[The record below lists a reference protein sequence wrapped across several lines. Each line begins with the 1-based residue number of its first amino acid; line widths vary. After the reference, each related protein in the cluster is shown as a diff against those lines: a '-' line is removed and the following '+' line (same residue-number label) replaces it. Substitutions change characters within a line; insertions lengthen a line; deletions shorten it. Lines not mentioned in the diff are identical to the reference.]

1 MKPLRIGILADGG
14 DAGGGRTHI
23 LTLCEHLPSDSFE
36 IYFFSIGSGAL
47 SHSVEKMEHIKL
59 TEYPLPRKMD
69 PKILKN
75 IRNWV
80 YQNKIE
86 IVHTHGLKANM
97 YGRLALYRA
106 NTPIITTYH
115 SNPLFDYTSKVAGF
129 IFALIDQL
137 TISRSNHYIAVSYE
151 IATQLIKRGISQKKI
166 TIIKNGVNP
175 FSDEERI
182 QNRKKWRDD
191 FRKQLGIPLDSIVV
205 GSLGRL
211 VKVKGYPE
219 MIQLF
224 EQFFQQSTKKPY
236 LLIIGGGQEEKH
248 LKAMVKQKKL
258 DDYVLFVGFQR
269 NPYPYLYASD
279 VMLYTPKA
287 EALGISILESM
298 NCGIPVI
305 AKKIGGIR
313 ELVIDEYNGN
323 IKSGREEIVQS
334 LHDLFSIP
342 DKQRAFV
349 HNGYSMIQQYFANQ
363 IMIEKTA
370 NVYKNIKKEKI
381 QLLGVFIDNLT
392 KSDAVQKS
400 IQWLGTDSCHQ
411 VSTLNIEMLNMSN
424 HSKSL
429 QNALME
435 SDLVLPDGISIIKL
449 GLQCHEYFSERI
461 PGIEYS
467 EALLEYAND
476 HKLRVFFLGGKPETS
491 KKLAIQI
498 PKKFSS
504 LPVAGYHHGYFPKE
518 QDNEIL
524 DKIIAY
530 HPDILLV
537 GMGMGRQ
544 EAWIHEYKHIIPA
557 KIAVG
562 VGGSL
567 DVWAGNTKRAPK
579 LFIQLNLEWLYRMLL
594 EPKERIKRI
603 TSTLPCILKILKEN
617 RSHHKRIVISG
628 YYGYGNI
635 GDEAI
640 LNTLLRDLK
649 KVITDKKIHLSI
661 LSSNPYATSTI
672 TDTFA
677 VQRFDPFAVVR
688 ELKNM
693 DGLISGGG
701 GLIQDITSW
710 KSPLYYLGI
719 IALAR
724 SFGKKVLLYANG
736 VGPLHFPMN
745 RKLTSLILNQ
755 VKDISVRDVD
765 SQNLLKS
772 LGTKHAKVTID
783 PIFSL
788 NQTNVLDSYTKYQ
801 DFIAVSFGPNKD
813 TQNNQHKIAQLLD
826 FVSEQ
831 TGKTCLFT
839 PFYPGFDRHF
849 SKEIMSIM
857 KTKSIVIETFCPP
870 EEMLSILK
878 RCTFG
883 IGMRLHFLIFLAILN
898 KPMLPYLYDPKV
910 KTFSDM
916 LSLTNSLDQS
926 KSLEEMKAIS
936 LHFVSDLKKTVNYSP
951 IVTTL
956 RDQNQFNQ
964 NQLTEFF
971 QQL

>member
-47 SHSVEKMEHIKL
+47 SHSVEKMEPIKL
-59 TEYPLPRKMD
+59 TEYPLPRKFD

-80 YQNKIE
+80 NQNKIE

-97 YGRLALYRA
+97 YGRLALYRT

-129 IFALIDQL
+129 IFSIIDQL

-175 FSDEERI
+175 FSMDVRI
-182 QNRKKWRDD
+182 SDRKRY
-191 FRKQLGIPLDSIVV
+191 RSQIRAELNIAENAIII

-219 MIQLF
+219 IIGIFAEYFHRSPQ
-224 EQFFQQSTKKPY
+224 KPY
-236 LLIIGGGQEEKH
+236 LLIVGGGQEEKN
-248 LKAMVKQKKL
+248 LKNLVQQKNL
-258 DDYVLFVGFQR
+258 TEYVRFVGFQKD
-269 NPYPYLYASD
+269 PFPYLYAVD
-279 VMLYTPKA
+279 AMLFAPKA

-298 NCGIPVI
+298 NVGIPVI
-305 AKKIGGIR
+305 AKKVGGIR
-313 ELVIDEYNGN
+313 ELIMDEYNGN
-323 IKSGREEIVQS
+323 IKSTKTDMVAS
-334 LHDLFSIP
+334 LTDLFLTP
-342 DKQRAFV
+342 DKQRAFAE
-349 HNGYSMIQQYFANQ
+349 NGYSMIQQYFANQ

-381 QLLGVFIDNLT
+381 QLLGVLIDNLT
-392 KSDAVQKS
+392 KSDAVKKS
-400 IQWLGTDSCHQ
+400 IDWLAGETCHQ
-411 VSTLNIEMLNMSN
+411 VSTLNIEMLNMST
-424 HSKSL
+424 
-429 QNALME
+429 QNVPLKLALEE

-449 GLQCHEYFSERI
+449 GKQCNEYFSERI

-467 EALLEYAND
+467 EALLSYANE
-476 HKLRVFFLGGKPETS
+476 HKLRVFFLGGKPETIE
-491 KKLAIQI
+491 KLRISI
-498 PKKFSS
+498 PIKFPN
-504 LPVAGYHHGYFPKE
+504 LPESGFHHGYFSNE
-518 QDNEIL
+518 QD
-524 DKIIAY
+524 
-530 HPDILLV
+530 PDILQTINAFNPNILFV

-544 EAWIHEYKHIIPA
+544 ESWIHEYKHRIPA

-567 DVWAGNTKRAPK
+567 DVWAGNTRRAPQI
-579 LFIQLNLEWLYRMLL
+579 FIRFNLEWMYRMLL
-594 EPKERIKRI
+594 QPKERFKRI
-603 TSTLPCILKILKEN
+603 LSTLPCLVKVLKEN
-617 RSHHKRIVISG
+617 QAKHKTIVISG

-649 KVITDKKIHLSI
+649 SIPTSKELHLSI
-661 LSSNPYATSTI
+661 LSSNPYATSTT

-677 VQRFDPFAVVR
+677 IQRFDPLAVIR

-710 KSPLYYLGI
+710 KSPIYYLGI

-724 SFGKKVLLYANG
+724 FFRKKVLLYANG
-736 VGPLHFPMN
+736 MGPLQYSLN
-745 RKLTSLILNQ
+745 RKLTRIVLNR
-755 VKDISVRDVD
+755 VNHISVRDTD
-765 SQNLLKS
+765 SQNLLSS
-772 LGTKHAKVTID
+772 LGVNHSKVRID

-788 NQTNVLDSYTKYQ
+788 KQTNVTDSYSQYQ

-813 TQNNQHKIAQLLD
+813 TLANLSKIAQFLD
-826 FVSEQ
+826 FISET

-839 PFYPGFDRHF
+839 PFYPGFDRLF
-849 SKEIMSIM
+849 SKSLQKNM
-857 KTKSIVIETFCPP
+857 KTKSVVIETFCPP
-870 EEMLSILK
+870 EEMLTILK
-878 RCTFG
+878 RCAFG
-883 IGMRLHFLIFLAILN
+883 VGMRLHFLIFLAILN

-910 KTFSDM
+910 KTFSEM
-916 LSLTNSLDQS
+916 LSLPFSLNQA
-926 KSLEEMKAIS
+926 KTLEEMKTIFTSFADTLTQETNFSEIVES
-936 LHFVSDLKKTVNYSP
+936 LKDLNHLNLEDLS
-951 IVTTL
+951 L
-956 RDQNQFNQ
+956 FCQN
-964 NQLTEFF
+964 L
-971 QQL
+971 

>member
-1 MKPLRIGILADGG
+1 MRPLRIGILADGG

-23 LTLCEHLPSDSFE
+23 LTLCEHLPADSFD

-47 SHSVEKMEHIKL
+47 SHTVEKLQNIKL
-59 TEYPLPRKMD
+59 TEYPLPRKFD

-80 YQNKIE
+80 NQNKIE

-97 YGRLALYRA
+97 YGRLSLYRT

-137 TISRSNHYIAVSYE
+137 TISLSNHYIAVSYE

-175 FSDEERI
+175 FSMDARVSD
-182 QNRKKWRDD
+182 RKRYRHQIRAELNIAEDA
-191 FRKQLGIPLDSIVV
+191 III

-219 MIQLF
+219 IIQIF
-224 EQFFQQSTKKPY
+224 AEFFHQSPQKPY
-236 LLIIGGGQEEKH
+236 LLIVGGGQEEKN
-248 LKAMVKQKKL
+248 LKNLVQQKNL
-258 DDYVLFVGFQR
+258 SEFVRFVGFQKD
-269 NPYPYLYASD
+269 PFPYLYAMD
-279 VMLYTPKA
+279 AMLFAPKA

-298 NCGIPVI
+298 NVGIPVI
-305 AKKIGGIR
+305 AKKVGGIR
-313 ELVIDEYNGN
+313 ELIMDEYNGN
-323 IKSGREEIVQS
+323 IKSTKTDIVAS
-334 LHDLFSIP
+334 LTDLFLTP

-349 HNGYSMIQQYFANQ
+349 ENGYSMIQQYFANQ

-381 QLLGVFIDNLT
+381 SLLGIPIDNLT
-392 KSDAVQKS
+392 KSAAVQKS
-400 IQWLGTDSCHQ
+400 IHWLGTDTCHQ

-424 HSKSL
+424 HSMSL
-429 QNALME
+429 QKALMG

-449 GLQCHEYFSERI
+449 GRQCGEYFSERI

-476 HKLRVFFLGGKPETS
+476 HKLRVFFLGGKPETIE
-491 KKLAIQI
+491 KLKLSI
-498 PKKFSS
+498 PIKFPT
-504 LPVAGYHHGYFPKE
+504 LPESGFHHGYFSSE
-518 QDNEIL
+518 QDTEIL
-524 DKIIAY
+524 QTINAY
-530 HPDILLV
+530 NPQILFV

-544 EAWIHEYKHIIPA
+544 ESWIHQYKHRIPA

-567 DVWAGNTKRAPK
+567 DVWAGNTRRAPQI
-579 LFIQLNLEWLYRMLL
+579 FIQFNLEWMYRMLL
-594 EPKERIKRI
+594 QPKERIKRI
-603 TSTLPCILKILKEN
+603 ISTLPCIAKVLREN
-617 RSHHKRIVISG
+617 RGKHKTIVISG

-640 LNTLLRDLK
+640 LRTLLRDIKAVPTNKELH
-649 KVITDKKIHLSI
+649 ISI
-661 LSSNPYATSTI
+661 LSANPYATSTT

-677 VQRFDPFAVVR
+677 IQRFDPIAVIQ

-724 SFGKKVLLYANG
+724 FFRKRILLYANG
-736 VGPLHFPMN
+736 VGPLHYPIN
-745 RKLTSLILNQ
+745 HKLTHVVLNR
-755 VKDISVRDVD
+755 VKSISVRDTD
-765 SQNLLKS
+765 SQNLLSS
-772 LGTKHAKVTID
+772 LGIKHAKVTID
-783 PIFSL
+783 PIFSIR
-788 NQTNVLDSYTKYQ
+788 QTEVSDSYSQYQ

-813 TQNNQHKIAQLLD
+813 TLSNQTKIAHLLD
-826 FVSEQ
+826 FISEQ
-831 TGKTCLFT
+831 TGKICLFT
-839 PFYPGFDRHF
+839 PFYPGFDRDF
-849 SKEIMSIM
+849 SKSLQKNM
-857 KTKSIVIETFCPP
+857 KTKSVVIETFCPP

-878 RCTFG
+878 RCAFG
-883 IGMRLHFLIFLAILN
+883 VGMRLHFLIFLAILN

-910 KTFSDM
+910 KTFSEM
-916 LSLTNSLDQS
+916 LSLEFSLNKSKTLAEMESVFTSFTGTLTHKPNYSEIVNSL
-926 KSLEEMKAIS
+926 KHLNRLNLE
-936 LHFVSDLKKTVNYSP
+936 DLA
-951 IVTTL
+951 L
-956 RDQNQFNQ
+956 FCQN
-964 NQLTEFF
+964 L
-971 QQL
+971 